1 MASTD
6 STARTAG
13 GCPATH
19 AGLRLTARAAG
30 RVRRPHDVP
39 SYSADIFSTSAIL
52 DPYPHYAA
60 MRELGPVV
68 WLSKHRVYALP
79 RHSAVKQVLADDS
92 LFVSGKGVGLN
103 PLINAA
109 GQGTT
114 LISDGDVHRMRR
126 QLVAHRLTP
135 RALRS
140 FADEVAAMA
149 EAVVVEA
156 VRRSEV
162 DGVEDVAL
170 KLPMTVVPD
179 FVGWP
184 EDGRENLLRWGGA
197 TFDLI
202 GPTNRRAI
210 TAIPDMLR
218 AQAYIR
224 SVVRKG
230 RVIPGSMSHEVL
242 EAARAGRIAPDECPK
257 LMFDYMAPSL
267 DTTAGAIAA
276 ALWLF
281 ATNPEQWDQLKA
293 NRDLVPAAV
302 QEVVRIEA
310 PLRAFSRIAAADA
323 EIAGTPIPAGARLL
337 VIYASANR
345 DERVFADPDRFD
357 ISRDAS
363 AHVGF
368 GYGTHGCAG
377 QGLARLE
384 TQAILRALLAH
395 VERIELTGY
404 PTMAMNNIIHRFET
418 LPLRFVPRTS
428 SRPQQHEGKAAAST
442 GSDS

>member
-1 MASTD
+1 MAPTD
-6 STARTAG
+6 STASTAD
-13 GCPATH
+13 GCPVDH
-19 AGLRLTARAAG
+19 AGLRLTTRAA
-30 RVRRPHDVP
+30 RRARRPRGVP
-39 SYSADIFSTSAIL
+39 SYSADIFSRSAIL

-68 WLSKHRVYALP
+68 WLSKNRVYALP
-79 RHSAVKQVLADDS
+79 RHGEVKQVLADDAT
-92 LFVSGKGVGLN
+92 FVSGKGVGLN
-103 PLINAA
+103 PVINAA

-114 LISDGDVHRMRR
+114 LISDGEVHRMRR

-135 RALRS
+135 RALRP
-140 FADEVAAMA
+140 FADQVAALA

-156 VRRSEV
+156 VGRSEV

-179 FVGWP
+179 FIGWP
-184 EDGRENLLRWGGA
+184 EDGRDSLLRWGGA

-202 GPTNRRAI
+202 GPTNGRAI
-210 TAIPDMLR
+210 AAIPDMLR

-224 SVVRKG
+224 SVVRED

-242 EAARAGRIAPDECPK
+242 EAARAGQIAPEECPK

-267 DTTAGAIAA
+267 DTTASAIAA

-281 ATNPEQWDQLKA
+281 ATNPEQWDRLKA
-293 NRDLVPAAV
+293 NPDLVPAAV

-310 PLRAFSRIAAADA
+310 PLRAFSRIAAVDA

-337 VIYASANR
+337 VMYASANR
-345 DERVFADPDRFD
+345 DERVFPDPDRFD

-384 TQAILRALLAH
+384 TQAILRALLTH
-395 VERIELTGY
+395 VERIELAGD
-404 PTMAMNNIIHRFET
+404 PTLAVNNVIHRFET
-418 LPLRFVPRTS
+418 LPVRLVPRST
-428 SRPQQHEGKAAAST
+428 ASA
-442 GSDS
+442 GSDA